1 MGASLV
7 YLLPPGAADV
17 DPTRPRWRSQGRRT
31 PGPPPSGRGTAPP
44 GTSPRHSTSRPGGA
58 GRSVPATPPPALDG
72 VLRHPGDAASM
83 ASATGRSALDVR
95 RCPAGPATGRQT
107 GPRPGAATGWG
118 ERLVGAPQ
126 DPGRTAQPG

>member
-31 PGPPPSGRGTAPP
+31 PG
-44 GTSPRHSTSRPGGA
+44 
-58 GRSVPATPPPALDG
+58 PPPALDG

-107 GPRPGAATGWG
+107 GPRPGAATGCG